1 MARFQRQSFLT
12 PQVAQT
18 QDLSSLAQRLGAVKQ
33 VSSSVFDVVA
43 PIAGERARRL
53 GAEQAEQE
61 FDEEGRPIAPALR
74 SGITAAGRGFNE
86 ASIKAYQGALSNDI
100 LEGVERI
107 KAESFTEA
115 EFSKKVGEF
124 KAGVMTDVPPQF
136 QGQFLTLFDNIAT
149 RGRIELQGV
158 DVERANQENK
168 VLAQQGLTG
177 FSRQATKAAFNG
189 DLETLEFARDSFIDL
204 LDNPR
209 FTPSEIAESI
219 LELDKELDE
228 QQVLGTVDSLYTD
241 DPRKAFIAISAF
253 SNNKDLDIA
262 PDEQK
267 RITAL
272 AYQGV
277 MNRTK
282 ISEQTEKIEDDDN
295 EARIKANEEDL
306 SVKAYSDELS
316 EVEFLQSI
324 RDRDIDPEAADRI
337 RKRMNNVSA
346 VKDNANVL
354 LDIERDFY
362 DLTTEEIELRI
373 DNGVEDGDLTSST
386 ASRLQ
391 RNLITRDKATEDEQT
406 TITRN
411 LLRGF
416 LTEQSALSSV
426 FDKGKERRLASGLA
440 QYNERTAAGE
450 EPNTVFLDILNQS
463 SEQNELILRT
473 LPSLRFGSPENLDDS
488 ETQVTNAFNSQ
499 EITREEANR
508 QLELIKTMRGLKLRF
523 TKK

>member
-12 PQVAQT
+12 PQVART
-18 QDLSSLAQRLGAVKQ
+18 DDLSSLAQRLGAVRGISSQ
-33 VSSSVFDVVA
+33 VSSIVA
-43 PIAGERARRL
+43 PIARRRSFARGAGEAV
-53 GAEQAEQE
+53 QE
-61 FDEEGRPIAPALR
+61 FDEEGRPIAPTLR
-74 SGITAAGRGFNE
+74 TAFTASGRGFNE
-86 ASIKAYQGALSNDI
+86 ASLKAYQGALSNDI

-115 EFSKKVGEF
+115 EFNKKVGEF
-124 KAGVMTDVPPQF
+124 RSGVMTDVPPQF

-168 VLAQQGLTG
+168 VLAQQGLTALG
-177 FSRQATKAAFNG
+177 RQAAKAAFNG
-189 DLETLEFARDSFIDL
+189 DTATLEFARDSFIDL

-209 FTPSEIAESI
+209 FTPNEIAESL

-241 DPRKAFIAISAF
+241 DPRNAFIAISAF
-253 SNNKDLDIA
+253 SNAKDLDIS

-282 ISEQTEKIEDDDN
+282 ISEQTEKIEDDES
-295 EARIKANEEDL
+295 EARIKSNEEDL
-306 SVKAYSDELS
+306 SVKAYGDELS
-316 EVEFLQSI
+316 EVEFLQAI
-324 RDRDIDPEAADRI
+324 RNRDIDATAVDRI
-337 RKRMNNVSA
+337 RKRMNSISTVR
-346 VKDNANVL
+346 DNPNVL
-354 LDIERDFY
+354 LDIERQFP
-362 DLTTEEIELRI
+362 DLTTGELEVLI
-373 DNGVEDGDLTSST
+373 DNAVDDGNMTSAT

-391 RNLITRDKATEDEQT
+391 RNVIVRDKTAEDEQVR
-406 TITRN
+406 ITRN

-416 LTEQSALSSV
+416 LTEQSALTSI
-426 FDKGKERRLASGLA
+426 FDRSKERRLASGMA

-450 EPNTVFLDILNQS
+450 EPNVVFLDILNQS
-463 SEQNELILRT
+463 SDQNELILRT
-473 LPSLRFGSPENLDDS
+473 LPPLRFGSPDNLDDS
-488 ETQVTNAFNSQ
+488 EAQTTNAFTTGVIS
-499 EITREEANR
+499 REEANR
-508 QLELIKTMRGLKLRF
+508 QLELIKTMRGLKLKL